1 MSNDDEMVGYRQ
13 QPGKLP
19 FSRPGSGGK
28 NQFSE
33 LRDIQ
38 LIPES
43 QGGKKLQPR
52 GRHRHDELISG
63 TSIGKS
69 TALVDSKWKVT
80 GKANYGD
87 DIRLNNELIGKIVRS
102 PHHYARVLSI
112 DISKAVELE
121 LSLIHI

>member
-43 QGGKKLQPR
+43 QGGKKHGLR
-52 GRHRHDELISG
+52 ATIG
-63 TSIGKS
+63 T
-69 TALVDSKWKVT
+69 
-80 GKANYGD
+80 
-87 DIRLNNELIGKIVRS
+87 IR
-102 PHHYARVLSI
+102 
-112 DISKAVELE
+112 
-121 LSLIHI
+121 